1 MEKSLSQNMHS
12 FVMENRSRVVMSGV
26 KEVEDFTD
34 VQIILFTELGELTI
48 KGRELHI
55 EKTDISSGE
64 LIMTG
69 CVNSFC
75 YSSGKEKSPRNFIT
89 KLFK

>member
-1 MEKSLSQNMHS
+1 MEKNISQNTHS

-34 VQIILFTELGELTI
+34 TQIILFTELGELTI
-48 KGRELHI
+48 KGTGLHI
-55 EKTDISSGE
+55 DKTDTVSGE

-69 CVNSFC
+69 QVVSFA
-75 YSSGKEKSPRNFIT
+75 YSSDKEKRPRNFIT